1 MKAFKIFLAIVMLQI
16 SVQAYSDDALADL
29 VKVILGAKLIEG
41 IVQEFSNTENI
52 DQQSY
57 SDDNRVNIGSGNKGS
72 LGYQYYLLGQ
82 KNCKKGEYKKAL
94 KWFKESKHQGYIR
107 SVENVYKV
115 CSGKSVQYSQND
127 TESNKGSLG
136 YQLYRTGKKHCK
148 KGETQQAIKWFKESR
163 DQGYKWA
170 NRAIDSA
177 HSKCRRNTT
186 YTSNQVGV
194 YSNSKEIASES
205 ITIKAPRHVENASVV
220 PVTVVFGDRVE
231 SGDMIKLYVNGKLA
245 LQVNPKKGSY
255 IDQIS
260 TRVILERRSSR
271 IKAKIIRLSGIIET
285 KTSNKIS
292 ADNSASIP
300 SSSDSSKRHK
310 LKERNGNIMM
320 LLKNKMGSGK
330 HIWKIKLASS
340 SGEVFVKL
348 SPLLSKN
355 PYLQIK
361 GNHSNA
367 KLVRTLY
374 GSCNKDYS
382 NSTKE
387 PTCLFAQEGWYRSL
401 DQDKH
406 PVNVTQN
413 SKSSFSDLW
422 GQYGGVILDSNTN
435 SSSDK
440 GNSYN
445 VSEADTQ
452 PPVIRFNHSDS
463 MLVNDKRATI
473 SGVIKDSSKITEL
486 LIKGKEVAIDE
497 NGNFSI
503 SRYIRLGRNT
513 FDIVALDV
521 FGNKV
526 TKVITI
532 TRQKEVAKN
541 LDKPLDLPSFKGRRD
556 ENAVALIIGLD
567 KYETITNAPWAES
580 DAFVFYDYAQQS
592 LGISADRISLITG
605 NQSDRSGIWKSLDRW
620 LPTMVEK
627 NDSNVYVYFAGHGL
641 ASADGKEAYLLPY
654 DGDPDMLDRTAI
666 PRQEVID
673 GLKDLKARSVTLFM
687 DTCYSGTPK
696 GGNGTL
702 VADSRGLRIIKKNSF
717 SALPKNF
724 TIFSAASNDETASSH
739 PTLDNGL
746 FSYWM
751 MRGLGGEADNN
762 NDRKITN
769 GELHKFINKNVK
781 KAAVLMGRKQNSQ
794 LVGDVDRVIAS
805 W

>member
-16 SVQAYSDDALADL
+16 SVQAHSDDALADL

-41 IVQEFSNTENI
+41 IAQEFSNTENI

-374 GSCNKDYS
+374 GSCN
-382 NSTKE
+382 
-387 PTCLFAQEGWYRSL
+387 R
-401 DQDKH
+401 
-406 PVNVTQN
+406 
-413 SKSSFSDLW
+413 
-422 GQYGGVILDSNTN
+422 
-435 SSSDK
+435 
-440 GNSYN
+440 
-445 VSEADTQ
+445 
-452 PPVIRFNHSDS
+452 
-463 MLVNDKRATI
+463 
-473 SGVIKDSSKITEL
+473 
-486 LIKGKEVAIDE
+486 
-497 NGNFSI
+497 
-503 SRYIRLGRNT
+503 
-513 FDIVALDV
+513 
-521 FGNKV
+521 
-526 TKVITI
+526 
-532 TRQKEVAKN
+532 
-541 LDKPLDLPSFKGRRD
+541 
-556 ENAVALIIGLD
+556 
-567 KYETITNAPWAES
+567 
-580 DAFVFYDYAQQS
+580 
-592 LGISADRISLITG
+592 
-605 NQSDRSGIWKSLDRW
+605 
-620 LPTMVEK
+620 
-627 NDSNVYVYFAGHGL
+627 
-641 ASADGKEAYLLPY
+641 
-654 DGDPDMLDRTAI
+654 
-666 PRQEVID
+666 
-673 GLKDLKARSVTLFM
+673 
-687 DTCYSGTPK
+687 
-696 GGNGTL
+696 
-702 VADSRGLRIIKKNSF
+702 
-717 SALPKNF
+717 
-724 TIFSAASNDETASSH
+724 
-739 PTLDNGL
+739 
-746 FSYWM
+746 
-751 MRGLGGEADNN
+751 
-762 NDRKITN
+762 
-769 GELHKFINKNVK
+769 
-781 KAAVLMGRKQNSQ
+781 
-794 LVGDVDRVIAS
+794 
-805 W
+805 

>member
-1 MKAFKIFLAIVMLQI
+1 MSFKNAVKRAIFKSSPLPLAPDGVAFDKHIVFRFKVDNAKDNYQVSNLNKVINQKNETISYKKFCKKLGKAYRNKHFGLAKSLANDGINQNNACAQYYFGLMHHKGDGVNLNYSKAIKWYEKSYKQGFSRAGHALSDMYGNGEYVTYDYRKSLDYAI
-16 SVQAYSDDALADL
+16 SANNGNNPPNTL
-29 VKVILGAKLIEG
+29 VKVT
-41 IVQEFSNTENI
+41 EFISNEKT
-52 DQQSY
+52 D
-57 SDDNRVNIGSGNKGS
+57 VNIS
-72 LGYQYYLLGQ
+72 
-82 KNCKKGEYKKAL
+82 
-94 KWFKESKHQGYIR
+94 
-107 SVENVYKV
+107 
-115 CSGKSVQYSQND
+115 D
-127 TESNKGSLG
+127 TYVSDKTNSN
-136 YQLYRTGKKHCK
+136 
-148 KGETQQAIKWFKESR
+148 
-163 DQGYKWA
+163 
-170 NRAIDSA
+170 N
-177 HSKCRRNTT
+177 
-186 YTSNQVGV
+186 
-194 YSNSKEIASES
+194 
-205 ITIKAPRHVENASVV
+205 
-220 PVTVVFGDRVE
+220 
-231 SGDMIKLYVNGKLA
+231 
-245 LQVNPKKGSY
+245 
-255 IDQIS
+255 
-260 TRVILERRSSR
+260 
-271 IKAKIIRLSGIIET
+271 
-285 KTSNKIS
+285 
-292 ADNSASIP
+292 
-300 SSSDSSKRHK
+300 
-310 LKERNGNIMM
+310 
-320 LLKNKMGSGK
+320 
-330 HIWKIKLASS
+330 
-340 SGEVFVKL
+340 
-348 SPLLSKN
+348 
-355 PYLQIK
+355 
-361 GNHSNA
+361 
-367 KLVRTLY
+367 
-374 GSCNKDYS
+374 
-382 NSTKE
+382 
-387 PTCLFAQEGWYRSL
+387 
-401 DQDKH
+401 
-406 PVNVTQN
+406 
-413 SKSSFSDLW
+413 FSDLW
-422 GQYGGVILDSNTN
+422 SQYGGSILDSNTN
-435 SSSDK
+435 SSSNK
-440 GNSYN
+440 GNSYS
-445 VSEADTQ
+445 VSETDTQ

-463 MLVNDKRATI
+463 LSVNDKQATI

-513 FDIVALDV
+513 FDIVALDA